1 MLMIYKYIIIAIF
14 VLLTACT
21 EESQETAKTKDSLDN
36 AGKPPALLNP
46 IPEVNDANC
55 QFEYIKSISDKYVQQ
70 TLADNCM
77 RRNTLQPSVKHKN
90 WTIR

>member
-1 MLMIYKYIIIAIF
+1 MNYKYITIAIF
-14 VLLTACT
+14 TLLTACT
-21 EESQETAKTKDSLDN
+21 QEPQETAKPTDSLIN
-36 AGKPPALLNP
+36 AVQPPEQPKA

-55 QFEYIKSISDKYVQQ
+55 KFEYMKSITDKHIQQ

-77 RRNTLQPSVKHKN
+77 RRNTLQPPVKHKN

>member
-1 MLMIYKYIIIAIF
+1 MNYKYIKITMF

-21 EESQETAKTKDSLDN
+21 QEPQETTKSTDSLAN
-36 AGKPPALLNP
+36 AVKSPDQTKAV
-46 IPEVNDANC
+46 PEVNDANC
-55 QFEYIKSISDKYVQQ
+55 QFEYMKSITDRYIQQ

-77 RRNTLQPSVKHKN
+77 RRTTLQPPVKHKN

>member
-1 MLMIYKYIIIAIF
+1 MNDKYLKIAL
-14 VLLTACT
+14 VTLLSAC
-21 EESQETAKTKDSLDN
+21 SQEPQDTEKPTDSLAN
-36 AGKPPALLNP
+36 GVNPATQLSS

-55 QFEYIKSISDKYVQQ
+55 KFEYIKSITDKYIQQ

-77 RRNTLQPSVKHKN
+77 RRNTSQPPVQHKN

>member
-1 MLMIYKYIIIAIF
+1 MNYKFIIKIAIF
-14 VLLTACT
+14 TLLTACT
-21 EESQETAKTKDSLDN
+21 QELQETAKPTDSLDN
-36 AGKPPALLNP
+36 AGKPPAQLNP

-55 QFEYIKSISDKYVQQ
+55 QFEYIKSISDKYIQQ

-77 RRNTLQPSVKHKN
+77 RRNTLQPPVKHKN